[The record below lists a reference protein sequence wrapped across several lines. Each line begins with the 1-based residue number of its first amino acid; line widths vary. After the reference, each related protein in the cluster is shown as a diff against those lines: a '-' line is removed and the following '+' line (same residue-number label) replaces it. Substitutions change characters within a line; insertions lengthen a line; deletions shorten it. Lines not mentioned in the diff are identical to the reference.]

1 MNDFIVRFS
10 KIFIIILI
18 VYSIIAI
25 CDDLNGIMSGKS
37 FLSDIR
43 LTANALVFINSFFLA
58 VFLIFTSVLPL
69 KFFLPPLIIF
79 IFKGI
84 VIFPL
89 SFYTTRGLDFEQKFS
104 YDYYNILNYAKWY
117 GAILVLFTLTQLFFA
132 FYLKLNNDKIIY
144 NKKAVFNFKRPVV
157 SILSLIV
164 IFSVF
169 AGPYFMLNI
178 TSFVNNLTNGFLKAD
193 STSFY
198 SVEKIYSKNNT
209 DISLLGMIHIGD
221 KEFYEKLSKNI
232 VGNKKLLLPEGISDK
247 NDLLKIKPDYKNLS
261 KSIGLNTQAENFKIE
276 KDSIDIKNVD
286 IDTSEFDEKTI
297 TIINSILKVLESKS
311 RAEVN
316 QNLVYSNEVM
326 REYNGMFYIKKDI
339 IDKRNDKIID
349 AIDKYSKEYNHII
362 VPWGALHLDAIEKH
376 LIENNYVI
384 KNTITRKVF
393 DFITIF
399 ENIIALKGKV

>member
-326 REYNGMFYIKKDI
+326 REY
-339 IDKRNDKIID
+339 
-349 AIDKYSKEYNHII
+349 
-362 VPWGALHLDAIEKH
+362 
-376 LIENNYVI
+376 
-384 KNTITRKVF
+384 
-393 DFITIF
+393 
-399 ENIIALKGKV
+399 